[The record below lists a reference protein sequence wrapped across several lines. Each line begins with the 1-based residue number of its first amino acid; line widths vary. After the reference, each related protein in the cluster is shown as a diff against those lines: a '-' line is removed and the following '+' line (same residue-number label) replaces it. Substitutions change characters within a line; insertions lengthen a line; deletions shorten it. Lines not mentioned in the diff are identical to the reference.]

1 MFFYLMVMSG
11 LFYYFRMRGEICF
24 RVNGAT
30 ACSNLPFQ
38 PCSSAN
44 KLNSF

>member
-11 LFYYFRMRGEICF
+11 LFYYFRIRGNIGF
-24 RVNGAT
+24 RDNGAT
-30 ACSNLPFQ
+30 TYSDSPFQ